1 MIKWRVYSSYHQSP
15 WEEFFPGFGLLREM
29 AAHFNR
35 GAHLTF
41 FSNLILTA
49 QFLNIL
55 ECGRS
60 KALLL
65 NLQKQWW
72 NVLKPIVCFNAKDGL
87 RDAGVTELFAIMEN
101 IWNNSYSLA
110 RHYGILCM
118 YLLYVHPDAY
128 NFSLPLFFISVYI
141 HIHWELVK
149 KSLLVC
155 EHVNR
160 GWLILMKSQ

>member
-1 MIKWRVYSSYHQSP
+1 MIKWHVYSSYHQSP
-15 WEEFFPGFGLLREM
+15 WEEFFPGFGLFREM

-87 RDAGVTELFAIMEN
+87 RDARVAELFAIMEN
-101 IWNNSYSLA
+101 IWNNSYRLA
-110 RHYGILCM
+110 RHYGF
-118 YLLYVHPDAY
+118 YVCIFCIYIQMHTI
-128 NFSLPLFFISVYI
+128 SLSLFFSSLFIDI
-141 HIHWELVK
+141 HTLRVSKEIPA
-149 KSLLVC
+149 SL
-155 EHVNR
+155 
-160 GWLILMKSQ
+160 WTYQ